1 MEKRCNFE
9 LFKSNVCHRLK
20 ESGDIDFLIET
31 LEKDM
36 IREYYNRKWYLE
48 CFYLLAMVDLS
59 LIHIQMCIKRQ
70 HLGEGSP
77 KQKFRANMDAIHMLK
92 KLETEERNATWQE
105 QEILSKYVGWGG
117 IPEAFDEKRAQWANE
132 YQELK
137 ETLTEE
143 EYIAARASTLNEMCI
158 RDSNT
163 GNGD

>member
-1 MEKRCNFE
+1 MSGQNADEKPIAFSEPEKPILDSISGINFRISDE
-9 LFKSNVCHRLK
+9 
-20 ESGDIDFLIET
+20 
-31 LEKDM
+31 
-36 IREYYNRKWYLE
+36 
-48 CFYLLAMVDLS
+48 
-59 LIHIQMCIKRQ
+59 

-143 EYIAARASTLNEMCI
+143 EYIAARASTLNAHFTSPAII
-158 RDSNT
+158 REFMRRWNGWAFKEEIFWNRQWELETFWNAANDSA
-163 GNGD
+163 G